1 MSVSP
6 ESLQA
11 TSQSG
16 GDNSTSFYPI
26 GQQANQSGLLQV
38 SGDRIL
44 PNNVSHNM
52 DECLQAMRP
61 TYFDSPRLDFFL
73 SSPLSVPC
81 RATMSVPGDYELP
94 IDHLRPWVLYGM

>member
-11 TSQSG
+11 TSQVGSY
-16 GDNSTSFYPI
+16 NSISLHLI

-44 PNNVSHNM
+44 PNNVSHDM
-52 DECLQAMRP
+52 AVSASKSPYQFRFP
-61 TYFDSPRLDFFL
+61 TARL
-73 SSPLSVPC
+73 
-81 RATMSVPGDYELP
+81 LP
-94 IDHLRPWVLYGM
+94 IKSLICPLASHHECARRL